1 MRLVIVAALFVAL
14 LLSPV
19 ACLSSVAIVVRAA
32 ALPRGSCGGSIEVG
46 DVPDHLTTRT
56 ANGISVTLD
65 RSQLTH
71 AATIT
76 TIGSRT
82 PGVGREGVRIAVM
95 AALTESSLRMLANTS
110 AWPDSTRFPNDGNG
124 GDHDSL
130 GLFQMRPL
138 AGWGTVAQLMSSTYQ
153 ARAFFGGDN
162 GPNRGSP
169 RGLLDIPG
177 WRQLPPGAA
186 AQAVEVSAFPD
197 RYAQF
202 EPVADA
208 IITALASRT
217 EDQPAKATETS
228 RIVFPLPKGTWS
240 ATSPYGWRTDPVTG
254 ASSLHTGN
262 DYAAPL
268 GTPILTIGDGTVT
281 YAGAHP
287 SGYGH
292 LILIDHTIR
301 GRNVTSG
308 YAHMYR
314 NGIHVRVGHRV
325 TAGQHI
331 ADVGSDGK
339 STGPHLHF
347 EMRLNGR
354 STDPSGWLNGARD
367 LPNTA
372 TPARGCATADPGQ
385 ASTPDSHVLP

>member
-1 MRLVIVAALFVAL
+1 MRLALLTATFVAL

-19 ACLSSVAIVVRAA
+19 ACLSSVAIVVQVV
-32 ALPRGSCGGSIEVG
+32 ALPSRGCGSSIEVG
-46 DVPDHLTTRT
+46 DLPDHLATRT
-56 ANGISVTLD
+56 VGGITVTLD
-65 RSQLTH
+65 RTQLTH

-76 TIGSRT
+76 TIGGRL
-82 PGVGREGVRIAVM
+82 PGVGREGVRIALM

-110 AWPDSTRFPNDGNG
+110 VWPESTQFPNDGNG

-138 AGWGTVAQLMSSTYQ
+138 AGWGTVAQLMDSTYQ

-177 WRQLPPGAA
+177 WQQLPPGAA

-208 IITALASRT
+208 VINALTSHT
-217 EDQPAKATETS
+217 DGQPPKVTETS
-228 RIVFPLPKGTWS
+228 KIVFPLPKGTWS
-240 ATSPYGWRTDPVTG
+240 ATSPYGWRIDPVTG

-268 GTPILTIGDGTVT
+268 GTPILAIGDGTVT

-292 LILIDHTIR
+292 LILVDHTIR
-301 GRNVTSG
+301 GRKVTSG
-308 YAHMYR
+308 YAHMYG
-314 NGIHVRVGHRV
+314 NSIQVRVGERV
-325 TAGQHI
+325 TAGQQV
-331 ADVGSDGK
+331 AAVGSDGK
-339 STGPHLHF
+339 SIGPHLHF
-347 EMRLNGR
+347 EIRLNGN
-354 STDPSGWLNGARD
+354 STHPASWLSGSQD
-367 LPNTA
+367 LPDAATSANGCPTA
-372 TPARGCATADPGQ
+372 MLG
-385 ASTPDSHVLP
+385 PDSAPDAHVLP